1 MPLQFR
7 IDDINQTPGADR
19 EMTIERNRKPNSR
32 NHRTNQPVLAGILF
46 FCCLLLAGTGF
57 LYLRLGNG
65 VQIKV
70 SLDKNISPAAEII
83 CYRQDDAQWGDDK
96 LGSSSYT
103 MRSSGC
109 LVSCIAAA
117 LSMDRST
124 EETPGTLNRQFTSG
138 QVYDAEGNL
147 LWGRLSELGDYQVDV
162 FSEISTDIIDTC
174 LADGRYPIVRVRIHT
189 LGSFHYVLIVGSQ
202 DGEYLCMDPLKDEI
216 MPLSAYGRRVYGVRC
231 VSTSSASTPAVP
243 AY

>member
-1 MPLQFR
+1 
-7 IDDINQTPGADR
+7 
-19 EMTIERNRKPNSR
+19 MTIERNRKPNSR
-32 NHRTNQPVLAGILF
+32 NHRTNRPVLAGILF

-70 SLDKNISPAAEII
+70 SLDKNIPPAAEII

-103 MRSSGC
+103 MRSSGG

-117 LSMDRST
+117 LSMERST

-147 LWGRLSELGDYQVDV
+147 LWKTGLW
-162 FSEISTDIIDTC
+162 C
-174 LADGRYPIVRVRIHT
+174 AVRVNII
-189 LGSFHYVLIVGSQ
+189 SFLPCCSGILKHLAYHIQHAKQYIKQENTNPYGDSTTIPERCFLHFLLYC
-202 DGEYLCMDPLKDEI
+202 EYILFRSGGFL
-216 MPLSAYGRRVYGVRC
+216 LRLFL
-231 VSTSSASTPAVP
+231 
-243 AY
+243 